1 MSMVEAVIA
10 TIGAAIIAL
19 VLWKIARHGAVPP
32 TLDVDPD
39 DHRSWG
45 E

>member
-1 MSMVEAVIA
+1 VSILEIIGV

-19 VLWKIARHGAVPP
+19 VFWKIRRSGTASP

-39 DHRSWG
+39 DRYSSG
-45 E
+45 A